1 MSLLCHNND
10 INLKELII
18 MEYIKYTD
26 FKNKSKEYIDKV
38 EEGND
43 YIIVR
48 KGKPVAKLIPFSQSK
63 GWKRNIKKVTLK
75 SKKTTL
81 DYILDER
88 YK

>member
-1 MSLLCHNND
+1 MQ
-10 INLKELII
+10 
-18 MEYIKYTD
+18 YIKYTD
-26 FKNKSKEYIDKV
+26 FRNKSKEYIDKV

-43 YIIVR
+43 FIIVR
-48 KGKPVAKLIPFSQSK
+48 KGKPVAKLIPFNTNESQ
-63 GWKRNIKKVTLK
+63 GWKRNIKRVTLK

>member
-1 MSLLCHNND
+1 MQ
-10 INLKELII
+10 
-18 MEYIKYTD
+18 YIKYTE
-26 FKNKSKEYIDKV
+26 FKNKSKEYMDKV

-48 KGKPVAKLIPFSQSK
+48 KGKPIAKLIPFNQSK
-63 GWKRNIKKVTLK
+63 GWNRNIKKVTLK

-88 YK
+88 YI

>member
-1 MSLLCHNND
+1 MQ
-10 INLKELII
+10 
-18 MEYIKYTD
+18 YIKYTD
-26 FKNKSKEYIDKV
+26 FRNKSKEYIDKV

-48 KGKPVAKLIPFSQSK
+48 KGKPVAKLIPFNENESQ

-81 DYILDER
+81 DYILNER